1 MDNFNTNRDREMQEL
16 SRRLND
22 LEAGI
27 ERTEG
32 LIRSRKNLE
41 LQLEQQKA
49 EFAEVCK
56 RIRKLAETN

>member
-1 MDNFNTNRDREMQEL
+1 MGNFNTDKDRELKYL
-16 SRRLND
+16 SQRLND

-32 LIRSRKNLE
+32 MIRSRENLE
-41 LQLEQQKA
+41 KQLEQQKA
-49 EFAEVCK
+49 EFAEVFK

>member
-1 MDNFNTNRDREMQEL
+1 MGNFNTDKDRELKEL
-16 SRRLND
+16 SQRLSD

-41 LQLEQQKA
+41 LKLEKQKA

>member
-1 MDNFNTNRDREMQEL
+1 MGNFNTDKDRELKEL
-16 SRRLND
+16 SQRLND

-41 LQLEQQKA
+41 LKLEKQKA